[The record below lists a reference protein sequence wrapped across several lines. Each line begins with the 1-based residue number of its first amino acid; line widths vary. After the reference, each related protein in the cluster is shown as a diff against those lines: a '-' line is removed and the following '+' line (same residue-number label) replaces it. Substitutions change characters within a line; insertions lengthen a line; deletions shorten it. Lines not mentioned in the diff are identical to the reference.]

1 MLFKKSWGRKQEVS
15 LEARTDTPVQEITA
29 ELSAEELTG
38 APPEEPLR
46 VLPHIKFVARSEIG
60 HARENNEDKFDFYE
74 PDEPSLLASR
84 GSVYLV
90 CDGMGGHNAGQIAS
104 ELAAKQFLHA
114 YYHLGGTA
122 QEAARNAV
130 LLAHRYIA
138 DMASNMPSRYGMGT
152 TLTALILKQDEGILV
167 HVGDSRCYRLRNGTL
182 EQLSRDH
189 TLVAHLVA
197 QGILTPEQAKYHP
210 QRNVIRQAVG
220 IEDPAEPLEPDIET
234 FPLREGDLFLL
245 CSDGLTDMVDDAEI
259 ETILREE
266 LPTRAAWKLV
276 DRALANGGRDNVT
289 VVLIAI
295 QRLEP
300 VAEQH

>member
-1 MLFKKSWGRKQEVS
+1 MLFKRFWARRQES
-15 LEARTDTPVQEITA
+15 DAEPRTETPMQEITA
-29 ELSAEELTG
+29 EFSAEELGG
-38 APPEEPLR
+38 AIPNEPLR
-46 VLPHIKFVARSEIG
+46 TLPRVKFVARSEIG

-74 PDEPSLLASR
+74 PDEEPLLAAR

-122 QEAARNAV
+122 QEAARHAI
-130 LLAHRYIA
+130 LQAHHYIA
-138 DMASNMPSRYGMGT
+138 EMASKVPSRYGMGT
-152 TLTALILKQDEGILV
+152 TLTALILKQDEGILA
-167 HVGDSRCYRLRNGTL
+167 HVGDSRCYRLREGAF

-189 TLVAHLVA
+189 TLVAHLAA

-220 IEDPAEPLEPDIET
+220 VADPSEPLEPDIET
-234 FPLREGDLFLL
+234 FALQAGDLYLL

-259 ETILREE
+259 EAILREE
-266 LPTRAAWKLV
+266 PPTRAAWRLV
-276 DRALANGGRDNVT
+276 DRALANGGRDNIT
-289 VVLIAI
+289 VVLVRVAA
-295 QRLEP
+295 LEG
-300 VAEQH
+300 V

>member
-1 MLFKKSWGRKQEVS
+1 MLFKRFWARRQES
-15 LEARTDTPVQEITA
+15 DAETRTETPMQEITA
-29 ELSAEELTG
+29 EFSAEELGG
-38 APPEEPLR
+38 ALPDEPLR
-46 VLPHIKFVARSEIG
+46 IVPRVKFVARSEIG

-74 PDEPSLLASR
+74 PDEEPLLAVR

-122 QEAARNAV
+122 QEAARHAI
-130 LLAHRYIA
+130 LQAHHYIA
-138 DMASNMPSRYGMGT
+138 EMASKIPSRYGMGT
-152 TLTALILKQDEGILV
+152 TLTALILKQDEGILA
-167 HVGDSRCYRLRNGTL
+167 HVGDSRCYRLREGVF

-189 TLVAHLVA
+189 TLVARLVE
-197 QGILTPEQAKYHP
+197 QGIIPPEQARYHP

-220 IEDPAEPLEPDIET
+220 VADPSEPLEPDIET
-234 FPLREGDLFLL
+234 FALQAGDLYLL

-259 ETILREE
+259 EVILRDEP
-266 LPTRAAWKLV
+266 PTRAAWRLV

-289 VVLIAI
+289 VVLVRVLA
-295 QRLEP
+295 LEG
-300 VAEQH
+300 V

>member
-1 MLFKKSWGRKQEVS
+1 MLFKRFWARRQES
-15 LEARTDTPVQEITA
+15 DADPRTETPMQEITA
-29 ELSAEELTG
+29 EFSAEELG
-38 APPEEPLR
+38 SALPDEPLR
-46 VLPHIKFVARSEIG
+46 VVPRVKFVARSEIG

-74 PDEPSLLASR
+74 PDEEPLLAAR

-122 QEAARNAV
+122 QEAARHAI
-130 LLAHRYIA
+130 LQAHHYIA
-138 DMASNMPSRYGMGT
+138 EMASKIPSRYGMGT
-152 TLTALILKQDEGILV
+152 TLTALILKQDEGILA
-167 HVGDSRCYRLRNGTL
+167 HVGDSRCYRLREGAF

-189 TLVAHLVA
+189 TLVAHLAA

-220 IEDPAEPLEPDIET
+220 VADPSEPLEPDIET
-234 FPLREGDLFLL
+234 FALQAGDLYLL

-259 ETILREE
+259 EAIVREE
-266 LPTRAAWKLV
+266 PPTRAAWRLV
-276 DRALANGGRDNVT
+276 DRALANGGRDNIT
-289 VVLIAI
+289 VVLVRIMA
-295 QRLEP
+295 LEG
-300 VAEQH
+300 V

>member
-1 MLFKKSWGRKQEVS
+1 M
-15 LEARTDTPVQEITA
+15 QEITA
-29 ELSAEELTG
+29 EFSAEELGG
-38 APPEEPLR
+38 AIPNEPLR
-46 VLPHIKFVARSEIG
+46 TLPRVKFVARSEIG

-74 PDEPSLLASR
+74 PDEEPLLAAR

-122 QEAARNAV
+122 QEAARHAI
-130 LLAHRYIA
+130 LQAHHYIA
-138 DMASNMPSRYGMGT
+138 EMASKVPSRYGMGT
-152 TLTALILKQDEGILV
+152 TLTALILKQDEGILA
-167 HVGDSRCYRLRNGTL
+167 HVGDSRCYRLREGAF

-189 TLVAHLVA
+189 TLVAHLAA

-220 IEDPAEPLEPDIET
+220 VADPSEPLEPDIET
-234 FPLREGDLFLL
+234 FALQAGDLYLL

-259 ETILREE
+259 EAILRDEP
-266 LPTRAAWKLV
+266 PTRAAWRLV
-276 DRALANGGRDNVT
+276 DRALANGGRDNIT
-289 VVLIAI
+289 VVLVRVLA
-295 QRLEP
+295 LEG
-300 VAEQH
+300 V

>member
-1 MLFKKSWGRKQEVS
+1 MLFKRFWARRQES
-15 LEARTDTPVQEITA
+15 DADPRTETPMQEITA
-29 ELSAEELTG
+29 EFSAEELGG
-38 APPEEPLR
+38 ALPDEPLR
-46 VLPHIKFVARSEIG
+46 TLPRVKFVARSEIG

-74 PDEPSLLASR
+74 PDEEPLLAAR

-122 QEAARNAV
+122 QEAARHAI
-130 LLAHRYIA
+130 LQAHHYIA
-138 DMASNMPSRYGMGT
+138 EMASKIPSRYGMGT
-152 TLTALILKQDEGILV
+152 TLTALILKQDEGILA
-167 HVGDSRCYRLRNGTL
+167 HVGDSRCYRLREGVF

-189 TLVAHLVA
+189 TLVARLVE

-220 IEDPAEPLEPDIET
+220 VADPSEPLEPDIET
-234 FPLREGDLFLL
+234 FALQAGDLYLL

-259 ETILREE
+259 EAILRDEP
-266 LPTRAAWKLV
+266 PTRAAWRLV
-276 DRALANGGRDNVT
+276 DRALANGGRDNIT
-289 VVLIAI
+289 VVLVRVLA
-295 QRLEP
+295 LEA
-300 VAEQH
+300 V

>member
-1 MLFKKSWGRKQEVS
+1 MLFKRFWARRQES
-15 LEARTDTPVQEITA
+15 DAEPRTETPMQEITA
-29 ELSAEELTG
+29 EFSAEELGG
-38 APPEEPLR
+38 AIPDEPLR
-46 VLPHIKFVARSEIG
+46 VVPRVKFVARSEIG

-74 PDEPSLLASR
+74 PDEEPLLAAR

-122 QEAARNAV
+122 QEAARHAI
-130 LLAHRYIA
+130 LQAHHYIA
-138 DMASNMPSRYGMGT
+138 EMASKIPSRYGMGT
-152 TLTALILKQDEGILV
+152 TLTALILKQDEGILA
-167 HVGDSRCYRLRNGTL
+167 HVGDSRCYRLREGVF

-189 TLVAHLVA
+189 TLVARLVE
-197 QGILTPEQAKYHP
+197 QGIITPEQARYHP

-220 IEDPAEPLEPDIET
+220 VADPTEPLEPDIET
-234 FPLREGDLFLL
+234 FALQAGDLYLL

-259 ETILREE
+259 EAIVREE
-266 LPTRAAWKLV
+266 PPTRAAWRLV

-289 VVLIAI
+289 VVLVQIL
-295 QRLEP
+295 QLLQ
-300 VAEQH
+300 V

>member
-1 MLFKKSWGRKQEVS
+1 MLFKRFWARRQES
-15 LEARTDTPVQEITA
+15 DAEPRTETPMQEITA
-29 ELSAEELTG
+29 EFSAEELGG
-38 APPEEPLR
+38 AIPNEPLR
-46 VLPHIKFVARSEIG
+46 TLPRVKFVARSEIG

-74 PDEPSLLASR
+74 PDEEPLLAAR

-122 QEAARNAV
+122 QEAARHAI
-130 LLAHRYIA
+130 LQAHHYIA
-138 DMASNMPSRYGMGT
+138 EMASKVPSRYGMGT
-152 TLTALILKQDEGILV
+152 TLTALILKQDEGILA
-167 HVGDSRCYRLRNGTL
+167 HVGDSRCYRLREGAF

-189 TLVAHLVA
+189 TLVAHLAA

-220 IEDPAEPLEPDIET
+220 VADPTEPLEPDIET
-234 FPLREGDLFLL
+234 FALQAGDLYLL

-259 ETILREE
+259 EAIVREE
-266 LPTRAAWKLV
+266 PPTRAAWRLV
-276 DRALANGGRDNVT
+276 DRALANGGRDNIT
-289 VVLIAI
+289 VVLARIMA
-295 QRLEP
+295 LEG
-300 VAEQH
+300 V

>member
-1 MLFKKSWGRKQEVS
+1 M
-15 LEARTDTPVQEITA
+15 QEITA
-29 ELSAEELTG
+29 EFSAEELGG
-38 APPEEPLR
+38 AIPNEPLR
-46 VLPHIKFVARSEIG
+46 TLPRVKFVARSEIG

-74 PDEPSLLASR
+74 PDEEPLLAAR

-122 QEAARNAV
+122 QEAARHAI
-130 LLAHRYIA
+130 LQAHHYIA
-138 DMASNMPSRYGMGT
+138 EMASKIPSRYGMGT
-152 TLTALILKQDEGILV
+152 TLTALILKQDEGILA
-167 HVGDSRCYRLRNGTL
+167 HVGDSRCYRLREGAF

-189 TLVAHLVA
+189 TLVAHLAA

-220 IEDPAEPLEPDIET
+220 VADPSEPLEPDIET
-234 FPLREGDLFLL
+234 FALQAGDLYLL

-259 ETILREE
+259 EAILRDEP
-266 LPTRAAWKLV
+266 PTRAAWRLV
-276 DRALANGGRDNVT
+276 DRALANGGRDNIT
-289 VVLIAI
+289 VVLVQIL
-295 QRLEP
+295 QLLQ
-300 VAEQH
+300 V

>member
-1 MLFKKSWGRKQEVS
+1 MLFKRFWARRQES
-15 LEARTDTPVQEITA
+15 DAETRTETPMQEITA
-29 ELSAEELTG
+29 EFSAEELGG
-38 APPEEPLR
+38 AIPDEPLR
-46 VLPHIKFVARSEIG
+46 IVPRVKFVARSEIG

-74 PDEPSLLASR
+74 PDEEPLLAAR

-122 QEAARNAV
+122 QEAARHAI
-130 LLAHRYIA
+130 LQAHHYIA
-138 DMASNMPSRYGMGT
+138 EMASKVPSRYGMGT
-152 TLTALILKQDEGILV
+152 TLTALILKQDEGILA
-167 HVGDSRCYRLRNGTL
+167 HVGDSRCYRLREGAF

-189 TLVAHLVA
+189 TLVAHLAA

-220 IEDPAEPLEPDIET
+220 VADPSEPLEPDIET
-234 FPLREGDLFLL
+234 FALQAGDLYLL

-259 ETILREE
+259 EAIVREE
-266 LPTRAAWKLV
+266 PPTRAAWRLV
-276 DRALANGGRDNVT
+276 DRALANGGRDNIT
-289 VVLIAI
+289 VVLVQIL
-295 QRLEP
+295 QLLQ
-300 VAEQH
+300 V

>member
-1 MLFKKSWGRKQEVS
+1 MLFKRFWARRQES
-15 LEARTDTPVQEITA
+15 DADPRTETLMQEITA
-29 ELSAEELTG
+29 EFSAEELGG
-38 APPEEPLR
+38 ALPDEPLR
-46 VLPHIKFVARSEIG
+46 IVPRVKFVARSEIG

-74 PDEPSLLASR
+74 PDEEPLLAAR

-122 QEAARNAV
+122 QEAARHAI
-130 LLAHRYIA
+130 LQAHHYIA
-138 DMASNMPSRYGMGT
+138 EMASKIPSRYGMGT
-152 TLTALILKQDEGILV
+152 TLTALILKQDEGILA
-167 HVGDSRCYRLRNGTL
+167 HVGDSRCYRLREGVF

-189 TLVAHLVA
+189 TLVARLVE
-197 QGILTPEQAKYHP
+197 QGIIPPEQARYHP

-220 IEDPAEPLEPDIET
+220 VADPAEPLEPDIET
-234 FPLREGDLFLL
+234 FALQAGDLYLL

-259 ETILREE
+259 EAILRDEP
-266 LPTRAAWKLV
+266 PTRAAWRLV

-289 VVLIAI
+289 VVLVRVLA
-295 QRLEP
+295 LEG
-300 VAEQH
+300 V

>member
-1 MLFKKSWGRKQEVS
+1 MLFKRFWARRQES
-15 LEARTDTPVQEITA
+15 DADPRTETPMQEITA
-29 ELSAEELTG
+29 EFSAEELGG
-38 APPEEPLR
+38 ALPDEPLR
-46 VLPHIKFVARSEIG
+46 VVPRVKFVARSEIG

-74 PDEPSLLASR
+74 PDEEPLLAAR

-122 QEAARNAV
+122 QEAARHAI
-130 LLAHRYIA
+130 LQAHHYIA
-138 DMASNMPSRYGMGT
+138 EMASKIPSRYGMGT
-152 TLTALILKQDEGILV
+152 TLTALILKQDEGILA
-167 HVGDSRCYRLRNGTL
+167 HVGDSRCYRLREGVF

-189 TLVAHLVA
+189 TLVARLVE

-220 IEDPAEPLEPDIET
+220 VADPSEPLEPDIET
-234 FPLREGDLFLL
+234 FALQAGDLYLL

-259 ETILREE
+259 EAILRDEP
-266 LPTRAAWKLV
+266 PTRAAWRLV
-276 DRALANGGRDNVT
+276 DRALANGGRDNIT
-289 VVLIAI
+289 VVLLHIVV
-295 QRLEP
+295 LEG
-300 VAEQH
+300 V